1 MQYAVS
7 LLTNGLAPDEASQVC
22 RVLRHSQHSRGAII
36 FRAGE
41 PAHMLFIVLEGV
53 IKKTYSNARGD
64 EQILGI
70 YQRGEIFGQLF
81 LGKYS
86 HRIATAIAVTD
97 VALAAL
103 ARTDLEQLAAHIPR
117 LSLNMIQHLA
127 DSQRETLARLH
138 AVRQLNARF
147 RLLGTLLTLARQSP
161 STEMEWHCLP
171 LGVTQ
176 TDVAGIAGLN
186 RTTASLLINQLRRE
200 GVLGGGGRRL
210 TVHRERVES
219 LLRAEGVEILE

>member
-1 MQYAVS
+1 MQYGVP
-7 LLTNGLAPDEASQVC
+7 LLTNGLSPDESSLVC
-22 RVLRHSQHSRGAII
+22 RVLRYSQHPRGAII

-70 YQRGEIFGQLF
+70 FQKGEIFGQLF

-97 VALAAL
+97 VSLAAL
-103 ARTDLEQLAAHIPR
+103 ARTDLEQLAASIPR
-117 LSLNMIQHLA
+117 LSLNMIQNLA
-127 DSQRETLARLH
+127 DTHRETLARLH
-138 AVRQLNARF
+138 AARQLNARF
-147 RLLGTLLTLARQSP
+147 RLLGTLLTLARQSQE
-161 STEMEWHCLP
+161 TEREWHCLP
-171 LGVTQ
+171 PGVTQ
-176 TDVAGIAGLN
+176 ADVASIAGLN
-186 RTTASLLINQLRRE
+186 RTTASLLINALRRE
-200 GVLGGGGRRL
+200 GLLGGGGRRL
-210 TVHRERVES
+210 TVHREQVEM